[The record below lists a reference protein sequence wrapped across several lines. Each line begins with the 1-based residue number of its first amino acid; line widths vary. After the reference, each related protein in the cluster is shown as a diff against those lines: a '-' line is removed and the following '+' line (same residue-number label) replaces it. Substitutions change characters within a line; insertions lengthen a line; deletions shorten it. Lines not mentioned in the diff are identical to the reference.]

1 MRCNRAVFE
10 SVIGLQD
17 VGI

>member
-1 MRCNRAVFE
+1 VFE
-10 SVIGLQD
+10 SGIGLQD